1 MSSCPVWEIFSRP
14 GRSLDTLNRHGEY
27 SSAVK
32 IPGFTLRG
40 FKRPREAVAADLG
53 ALERE
58 VMKLMWQ
65 DGEATVHA
73 IHRSLGESKAYTT
86 VMTTLDRLYKKGLL
100 ARRKHGRAF
109 LYSPRITREEFER
122 GVAEEV
128 FEGLLSRAAGETEP
142 LLACLVEAVGDR
154 DRALLDELDRLV
166 RRKKQE
172 MGGKETK

>member
-1 MSSCPVWEIFSRP
+1 LSEIKNYVAR
-14 GRSLDTLNRHGEY
+14 RYCLDTLQQHGEY
-27 SSAVK
+27 SCAVK

-58 VMKLMWQ
+58 VMRLMWR
-65 DGEATVHA
+65 DGEAAVHA
-73 IHRSLGESKAYTT
+73 VHRSLGEAKAYTT

-100 ARRKHGRAF
+100 ARRKSGRAF

-128 FEGLLSRAAGETEP
+128 FEGLLSRAAGEAEP
-142 LLACLVEAVGDR
+142 LLACLVEAVGER
-154 DRALLDELDRLV
+154 DRELLDELDRLV

-172 MGGKETK
+172 MEGKETK